1 MRLGSFIK
9 TPIERKRY
17 AIDYSDWLDTGET
30 LATVTY
36 SVPNVTTP
44 PFVVDASS
52 IDATN
57 KIAVFFVNG
66 GLTNRQY
73 TVEVVASTSGGQIKE
88 DTVLFTVRDVP

>member
-17 AIDYSDWLDTGET
+17 AIDYTDWLDTGET

-36 SVPNVTTP
+36 SIPNVTTP
-44 PFVVDASS
+44 PLVVDASS

-57 KIAVFFVNG
+57 KIAVFFING
-66 GLTNRQY
+66 GLNNRQY

-88 DTVLFTVRDVP
+88 DTVLFTVRDV